1 MVMRTIQK
9 DYIIYGSAILAAAT
23 LAVVSSW
30 PRPMTDHSTID
41 LNSFT
46 HVPEASQ
53 DYICRKIEHA
63 DSIMEDE
70 PQAVPDK
77 RRLLAEA
84 SILYSRYD
92 NSLRELDS
100 PHRSKPVTSA
110 WASRSPAVNAEIHRR
125 IRAMCALRPTPGK
138 N

>member
-1 MVMRTIQK
+1 MRPVQK
-9 DYIIYGSAILAAAT
+9 DYIIYGSAILAAAA

-30 PRPMTDHSTID
+30 PRPMTDYLAID
-41 LNSFT
+41 LNNFT
-46 HVPEASQ
+46 HVPGASQ
-53 DYICRKIEHA
+53 DHICRKIERA
-63 DSIMEDE
+63 DNITEDE
-70 PQAVPDK
+70 PQTVSDK

-92 NSLRELDS
+92 DSLREIDS

-125 IRAMCALRPTPGK
+125 IRAMCILRSAPE
-138 N
+138 NN